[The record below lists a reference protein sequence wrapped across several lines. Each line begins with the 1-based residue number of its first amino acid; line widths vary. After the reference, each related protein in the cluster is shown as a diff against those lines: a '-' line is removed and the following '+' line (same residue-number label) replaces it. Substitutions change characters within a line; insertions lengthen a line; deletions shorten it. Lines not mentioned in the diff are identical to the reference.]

1 MAVDIKFNYYNLRID
16 KKRARASE
24 QGQQFFGNIT
34 VDDFCQWLEKYQQSN
49 TNEFK
54 DHGKH
59 ILQYKEGKKWIRWV
73 KIDHDKKNNIY
84 KMLCTFND
92 TEVDPRLLANISDSV
107 LTQEIPNEYGQRT
120 LLHLVFKPDQI
131 DPSQANVSI
140 QVINGFTKN
149 YIIRLITQL
158 IKLIKSD
165 EGFWKDKDPMTQKEI
180 ATTPYVEVSHVTDDN
195 IISAINNGYLRGL
208 VFRERTADQDK
219 FDVANHLTEEDLRL
233 TIKVSKND
241 SFFQRAKKD
250 DIFAWIKRV
259 GKEKANNFENPATYL
274 LIKDPQSS
282 SEVQHEFYNDIIT
295 GFSKKAYLNW
305 VDREPDTHEKI
316 KKEHP
321 TPIAQFYA
329 KMIENF

>member
-1 MAVDIKFNYYNLRID
+1 
-16 KKRARASE
+16 
-24 QGQQFFGNIT
+24 
-34 VDDFCQWLEKYQQSN
+34 N

-165 EGFWKDKDPMTQKEI
+165 EGFWKDKDPMTQ
-180 ATTPYVEVSHVTDDN
+180 
-195 IISAINNGYLRGL
+195 
-208 VFRERTADQDK
+208 
-219 FDVANHLTEEDLRL
+219 
-233 TIKVSKND
+233 
-241 SFFQRAKKD
+241 
-250 DIFAWIKRV
+250 
-259 GKEKANNFENPATYL
+259 
-274 LIKDPQSS
+274 
-282 SEVQHEFYNDIIT
+282 
-295 GFSKKAYLNW
+295 
-305 VDREPDTHEKI
+305 
-316 KKEHP
+316 
-321 TPIAQFYA
+321 
-329 KMIENF
+329 